1 MPKARTK
8 KTQTKSKKK
17 VTATKGASEAAPKAA
32 KTTPTKRKKRA
43 ESRGASAPVQHARL
57 NQSRKFSLGGGGYCL
72 YSPRFPSHQRSPGFV
87 DGGLIF
93 NAEMTPLF
101 SLAVLDAG
109 VPLTLTCT
117 QADMQ
122 DGAAVLEYSGDS
134 VKVVEKRY
142 VTTDD
147 RFVSNLAVTHEGKG
161 ERELQIVLWTY
172 ADTEGE
178 APSLEGDSFRIKRNL
193 HRGECPAVPVEI
205 VWSSPDSKGARCL
218 QAFFCEGG
226 SNLPDWEETPWYD
239 MRDLPTPRAK
249 RVMQKP
255 SPILPG
261 ARVYL
266 GLFRRLTL
274 KGGGTASHRF
284 EANVIFKGKGINY
297 RPRRP
302 DPKDE
307 NGYLAFMSK
316 APQFVCEDKRLER
329 LVAHRLQMLH
339 MLRVPNG
346 VGHMSAPN
354 VCEGVGEF
362 HQPVSFSAPAIMRE
376 ARWLSDPSLAR
387 GILKGFF
394 ENIRQSGMVPG
405 NLHLTS
411 LQTCGFY
418 HADWGGGFEAL
429 DSMHPDRATKRA
441 VIMQMQRYVKWL
453 ANNRDPEGSG
463 LTDIVNHFESGQP
476 YSRRYT
482 VIDDKADRGEDTE
495 EQFRLKGIDA
505 SIFRYRL
512 VSFLAQVADE
522 LQEKAMANRFIA
534 ERQVIHDI
542 IRKRMWDERA
552 GMFMDLDP
560 KSRRRTGVKAA
571 VGFYPLATDI
581 PTTAQVDKMLAAL
594 SDRKEFWTKFPVP
607 SLGMTD
613 PSFNADGHWKG
624 TRLGS
629 PWNGRSWP
637 MINSH
642 ILEGLTYVAERGNKK
657 AQKMCGDLFE
667 RTVTMMCGELDGC
680 EEPRTFEHYHPING
694 APSRFRATDLH
705 LHSFLMDNIF
715 RVGCGIAVRF
725 GEIQNDPVTGNLPDF
740 KMRGVP
746 VGNKR
751 FVVERKNGRL
761 KVAAQ

>member
-1 MPKARTK
+1 MK
-8 KTQTKSKKK
+8 KS
-17 VTATKGASEAAPKAA
+17 VAASGGGGTALAKAA
-32 KTTPTKRKKRA
+32 KSSPTKRKKRS
-43 ESRGASAPVQHARL
+43 ESRGTTGSPQHSSM
-57 NQSRKFSLGGGGYCL
+57 NQADKFALGGGGYCL
-72 YSPRFPSHQRSPGFV
+72 YAPEFPRHQRSPGFV

-93 NAEMTPLF
+93 NAEVCPMF
-101 SLAVLDAG
+101 SLAVLEAG
-109 VPLTLTCT
+109 VPLALTCT
-117 QADMQ
+117 KMEMQ
-122 DGAAVLEYSGDS
+122 DGFAVLEYAGNT
-134 VKVVEKRY
+134 VKVVEKRF

-147 RFVSNLAVTHEGKG
+147 RFVSNLSVTHEGKG
-161 ERELQIVLWTY
+161 ERDLQIVLWTY
-172 ADTEGE
+172 ADTEGD
-178 APSLEGDSFRIKRNL
+178 APSLEGDSFRVKRSL
-193 HRGECPAVPVEI
+193 QPRDCPPVPVEV

-218 QAFFCEGG
+218 QAYFCEGG
-226 SNLPDWEETPWYD
+226 SNRPDWEETPWYD

-255 SPILPG
+255 SPILPD

-266 GLFRRLTL
+266 GLFRRIKL
-274 KGGGTASHRF
+274 KGGGTATHRF

-316 APQFVCEDKRLER
+316 APRFVCEDKRLER
-329 LVAHRLQMLH
+329 LVTHRLQMLH

-346 VGHMSAPN
+346 VGHMSSPN
-354 VCEGVGEF
+354 VCEGVGRSHE
-362 HQPVSFSAPAIMRE
+362 PISFSAPAIMRE
-376 ARWLSDPSLAR
+376 ARWLCDPSLAR
-387 GILKGFF
+387 GILKGFL
-394 ENIRQSGMVPG
+394 ENVRQNGMVPG
-405 NLHLTS
+405 HLYLTS
-411 LQTCGFY
+411 LQNCDFY

-463 LTDIVNHFESGQP
+463 LTDIVNQFEAGQP
-476 YSRRYT
+476 YSRRYM
-482 VIDDKADRGEDTE
+482 VIDDKADRGEVSE
-495 EQFRLKGIDA
+495 EQFRLKGVDA
-505 SIFRYRL
+505 SVFRYRL

-534 ERQVIHDI
+534 EKEVIHEV
-542 IRKRMWDERA
+542 IRKRLWDERS

-560 KSRRRTGVKAA
+560 KTRRRTGVKAA
-571 VGFYPLATDI
+571 VGFYALGTDI
-581 PTTAQVDKMLAAL
+581 PTSSQVDKMLVAL

-607 SLGMTD
+607 SIGMTD

-629 PWNGRSWP
+629 PWNGRTWP

-642 ILEGLTYVAERGNKK
+642 ILEGLAYVAERGNKK

-667 RTVTMMCGELDGC
+667 RTVTMMCGELDNC
-680 EEPRTFEHYHPING
+680 EEPRTFEHYHPIHG
-694 APSRFRATDLH
+694 TPSRFRGNDLH

-715 RVGCGIAVRF
+715 RIGCGLAIRF
-725 GEIQNDPVTGNLPDF
+725 GEIQNDPVTANLPDF
-740 KMRGVP
+740 KMRDVP

-761 KVAAQ
+761 KVAPQ